1 MAEELAELTEAIE
14 AFAIAL
20 SEERY
25 YDAHEAL
32 ERIWYP
38 RRFEEEDE
46 VRLCKG
52 FINAAVSFELLKR
65 GRFKPSEVAW
75 ATYLKYCPLLERV
88 VTPRK
93 ELYVKIA
100 QAIDLKKKELHV

>member
-1 MAEELAELTEAIE
+1 MAEELTNITNAFD
-14 AFAIAL
+14 AFAL
-20 SEERY
+20 SIREERY
-25 YDAHEAL
+25 YDAHEDL

-38 RRFEEEDE
+38 RRFEEGDE
-46 VRLCKG
+46 VRLWKG

-65 GRFKPSEVAW
+65 GRSKPSEVAW
-75 ATYLKYCPLLERV
+75 ATYLKYCPLLETV

-100 QAIDLKKKELHV
+100 QAIDLKKKEFHV